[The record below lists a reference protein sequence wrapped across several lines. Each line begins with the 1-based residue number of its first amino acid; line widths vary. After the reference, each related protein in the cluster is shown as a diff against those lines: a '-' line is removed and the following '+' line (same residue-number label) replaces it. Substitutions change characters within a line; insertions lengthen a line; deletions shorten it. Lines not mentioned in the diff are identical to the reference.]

1 MNFSNPSGATRVD
14 RELTTVQRAGN
25 RFGVAA
31 VAFALLAVLCLGFS
45 DLQPAAWAFAP
56 MGTVL
61 GGTGLSL
68 WFRGEAT
75 NRDDALI
82 GVSLSYLEV
91 MVLVC
96 RLAAAYMMPEL
107 SATPLS

>member
-1 MNFSNPSGATRVD
+1 MIFDNPPGASRAHG
-14 RELTTVQRAGN
+14 EPSTVQRAGN

-31 VAFALLAVLCLGFS
+31 VVFGLLSVLCLGFS

-61 GGTGLSL
+61 GGTGLAL

-82 GVSLSYLEV
+82 GVGLSYLVV

-96 RLAAAYMMPEL
+96 RLAAAFMLPAL
-107 SATPLS
+107 TAPLP